1 MSSFTAELDVRISQ
15 KQRERRVLA
24 ELLTP
29 FTFEVGALGS
39 GDVVHVRAG
48 FITDFASVPWPLW
61 IVEPPLGD
69 AGKAAVLH
77 DWLYE
82 TGERSR
88 AEADRIL
95 LEGMTVL
102 EVAPW
107 KRRLIYWAVR
117 LFGGPGY
124 RQRRRAATP
133 PEATIPRC
141 ASCSPISM
149 LSRSA

>member
-15 KQRERRVLA
+15 KQREFRVLA

-39 GDVVHVRAG
+39 GDVVAVPAG
-48 FITDFASVPWPLW
+48 FVTDFASVPWPLW
-61 IVEPPLGD
+61 IIEPPLGD

-88 AEADRIL
+88 READAIL
-95 LEGMTVL
+95 LEAMTVL

-107 KRRLIYWAVR
+107 KRRLIYLAVR
-117 LFGGPGY
+117 LFGRPGY
-124 RQRRRAATP
+124 QHRRRIAKA
-133 PEATIPRC
+133 PEAAHPGD
-141 ASCSPISM
+141 
-149 LSRSA
+149 SR